1 MYNLRQEYE
10 TPYIPGTHLQYIHNL
25 VHNNSI
31 HTTKLTTARAASSH
45 MVDFIGRTLDSISLY
60 AHMSMLMN

>member
-10 TPYIPGTHLQYIHNL
+10 TPYIPGTHLQIYTQSCPQQLHPYN
-25 VHNNSI
+25 
-31 HTTKLTTARAASSH
+31 KLTTARAASSH